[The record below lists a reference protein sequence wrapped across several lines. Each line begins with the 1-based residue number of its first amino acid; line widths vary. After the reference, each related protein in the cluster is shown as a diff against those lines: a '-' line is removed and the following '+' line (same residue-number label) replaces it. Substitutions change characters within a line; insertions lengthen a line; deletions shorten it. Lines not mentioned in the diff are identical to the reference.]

1 MHEKASPWWKRIKFR
16 VLIFGIIMSALPL
29 TVLGMASF
37 KAAQSYLQESIQEQN
52 YERANLIATQI
63 QDFIQNHVESLL
75 QITSTNALDL
85 VGKDP
90 LARETVLATM
100 LRETQYFESLYVA
113 NTQYN
118 LLDKISRREVDLPW
132 MENEKLPYLGFAAGN
147 KFSISEIFFT
157 EDGRP
162 QVYLT
167 VNITHPQLR
176 ETIGYLQ
183 AKTDLKA
190 MFTQFTNIPI
200 GDKGYVYL
208 TDEKGRLISHTDFS
222 KVLIQEDLGENL
234 CVRDFLAGR
243 RPLFTGNEYM
253 NNDGISVIGMF
264 ASVGNPPWGVF
275 IEQPVQEAYKPI
287 TQFTTQVLGV
297 MLAII
302 AGMIL
307 ISIYFGL
314 KVTQPIENFER
325 GVRRIISTEDLEAE
339 IPQESDDEIGRLV
352 QAFNLLLRQLA
363 DKTAN
368 LKAEHELL
376 DTVVQGIGAGM
387 VLLNQEK
394 EPIWFNSIF
403 TNWFG
408 EEEELQNS
416 LLQEVFRD
424 RSKEGTATFDDK
436 SKVFPFEVQGE
447 KRYFRYTHYQ
457 LSAGKPEEGAFLL
470 LLEDV
475 TQQVEMEARVIET
488 EKMATVGLLA
498 SGVAH
503 EINNPL
509 AILSAHNEDLL
520 DRLQEEEL
528 PSPEEVQSILK
539 IIAKQIERC
548 KKVTSRLLH
557 FARPDQEGL
566 KFMEVQPAILQ
577 TADFLRHS
585 MKQKRISLKMDME
598 ENLRTMGNENEWQ
611 QVILN
616 IMTNAIDA
624 SPMDSEL
631 VIRVK
636 KVNDSISVEVED
648 QGQGIPQQYLHKV
661 MDPFFTTKPSGQG
674 TGLGLFVTYGIIQKM
689 GGKLHIDSREGEGT
703 IIKILLPYRE
713 RGMKL

>member
-1 MHEKASPWWKRIKFR
+1 MMPEKTSPWWKRIKFR

-37 KAAQSYLQESIQEQN
+37 KATQSYLQESIQEQN
-52 YERANLIATQI
+52 YERANLIAAQI
-63 QDFIQNHVESLL
+63 QDFIQNHVDSLL

-85 VGKDP
+85 VGNDA
-90 LARETVLATM
+90 LTRETVLATM

-113 NTQYN
+113 DTQYN
-118 LLDKISRREVDLPW
+118 LLDKISRREVDIPW
-132 MENEKLPYLGFAAGN
+132 TEREKLPYLGFVVGG
-147 KFSISEIFFT
+147 KFSISEVFFT

-167 VNITHPQLR
+167 VSITHPQLR

-200 GDKGYVYL
+200 GEKGYIYL

-222 KVLIQEDLGENL
+222 KVLLQEELDGNP
-234 CVRDFLAGR
+234 CVQNFLVGK
-243 RPLFTGNEYM
+243 RPLVTGNEYQ

-264 ASVGNPPWGVF
+264 ASVGSPPWGVF
-275 IEQPVQEAYKPI
+275 IEQPVQEAYQPI
-287 TQFTTQVLGV
+287 TQFTTRVLGV

-302 AGMIL
+302 LGMIL
-307 ISIYFGL
+307 VSIYFGL

-325 GVRRIISTEDLEAE
+325 GVRRIISTEVLEAE

-363 DKTAN
+363 EKTAN

-387 VLLNQEK
+387 VLLNQDK
-394 EPIWFNSIF
+394 EPLWWNSIF
-403 TNWFG
+403 TSWFG
-408 EEEELQNS
+408 EEEELQRS
-416 LLQEVFRD
+416 LLQEVFQGKD
-424 RSKEGTATFDDK
+424 KESSFDEN
-436 SKVFPFEVQGE
+436 SKVFPLEVQGE
-447 KRYFRYTHYQ
+447 KRYFRHTHYQ
-457 LSAGKPEEGAFLL
+457 LKAGNPKEGAFLL

-528 PSPEEVQSILK
+528 PSPQEVQSILK

-557 FARPDQEGL
+557 FARPDQEGFKL
-566 KFMEVQPAILQ
+566 MEVKPAILQ
-577 TADFLRHS
+577 TVDFLRHS
-585 MKQKRISLKMDME
+585 MKQKRISLRTDLE
-598 ENLRTMGNENEWQ
+598 EGLWTTGNENEWQ

-624 SPMDSEL
+624 SPLDSEL
-631 VIRVK
+631 VIRASK
-636 KVNDSISVEVED
+636 ENDKISVEVED

-661 MDPFFTTKPSGQG
+661 KDPFFTTKPPGQG

-689 GGKLHIDSREGEGT
+689 RGQLFIESREGEGT
-703 IIKILLPYRE
+703 TVKILLPYRE
-713 RGMKL
+713 RGMEL